1 MWNGGYR
8 TKPASSEVERSG
20 LTGWVLGLV
29 LLTLAACVAT
39 PAPRTAATEVRTPVT
54 ILISID
60 GFRPDYLD
68 RGVTPALSRLAAD
81 GVRAAMRP
89 SFPSKT
95 FPNHYAI
102 VTGLRPDRNGIVAN
116 RMEDARRPGEV
127 FTMATDDP
135 FWWNEAVP
143 IWVDAETAGI
153 RTATM
158 FWPGANVDFAGARP
172 QDWQQY
178 NEAVTATQR
187 VNAVIDWLRRPAA
200 IRPRL
205 ATLYFDTVDTAGH
218 DFGPDDARTTAA
230 VADVDAKIA
239 MLVDGLASL
248 GQPANLVIVADHGMA
263 ATSSERTVM
272 IDTIA
277 TPGDYRVVE
286 SGPYAALVAVPGHEA
301 ALEARLLGT
310 HPHATCWR
318 KAEIPARFHYGRNPR
333 VPPYLCLA
341 DIGWLLIDK
350 PPKAGSIGG
359 AHGYDYAAPE
369 MAALFIAS
377 GPGIARGGTL
387 PPFDNVA
394 VYALLR
400 RLAGMPAANGKDG
413 DGAVF
418 GGVVKP

>member
-1 MWNGGYR
+1 MRLILALLLAITIGGCA
-8 TKPASSEVERSG
+8 T
-20 LTGWVLGLV
+20 
-29 LLTLAACVAT
+29 T
-39 PAPRTAATEVRTPVT
+39 PAPRTAATEARAPVT
-54 ILISID
+54 ILVSID

-68 RGVTPALSRLAAD
+68 RGVTPALSRLAAQ
-81 GVRAAMRP
+81 GVLAAMRP

-116 RMEDARRPGEV
+116 KMEDARRPGET
-127 FTMATDDP
+127 FTMATEDP
-135 FWWNEAVP
+135 FWWNEATP
-143 IWVDAETAGI
+143 IWVDAEKAGV

-158 FWPGANVDFAGARP
+158 FWPGSNVDFEGARP

-178 NEAVTATQR
+178 NEAVTGTQR
-187 VNAVIDWLRRPAA
+187 VDAVIDWLRRPAA
-200 IRPRL
+200 IRPKL
-205 ATLYFDTVDTAGH
+205 LTLYFDTVDTAGH

-230 VADVDAKIA
+230 IADVDAKIA
-239 MLVDGLASL
+239 MLVDGLAAL
-248 GQPANLVIVADHGMA
+248 HQPANLVIVADHGMA
-263 ATSSERTVM
+263 ATSIERTVM

-286 SGPYAALVAVPGHEA
+286 SGPYAALAAVPGREA
-301 ALEARLLGT
+301 ALEARLLGK

-350 PPKAGSIGG
+350 LPKTLFKGN
-359 AHGYDYAAPE
+359 HGYDHEAPE

-377 GPGIARGGTL
+377 GPGIARGRTL
-387 PPFDNVA
+387 PTFDNVA

-400 RLAGMPAANGKDG
+400 DLTGMPPATGKDG
-413 DGAVF
+413 DDAPF
-418 GGVVKP
+418 REILANPRPRSP